1 LLHWGRPP
9 RGRQRLQRIVWKSP
23 CDCRVHR
30 AGASRA
36 MCLFG
41 VAGYRD
47 RGRARTYMHPAHRC
61 EIHPSPHPAAHPSDH
76 IWNYPFIQPPCE
88 SLAQSAFMRRDDT
101 SQPLGFA
108 HFGMCL
114 VPQVLLWVLVAH
126 ELLLDQ
132 CTNMKLPM
140 AASLYLA
147 VTFSIWMASGALW
160 LRIWQKADA
169 YKRSTSVLEEGQGNN
184 RASLLDRQNSLD
196 LKVERANRD
205 SKPQD
210 KV

>member
-1 LLHWGRPP
+1 
-9 RGRQRLQRIVWKSP
+9 
-23 CDCRVHR
+23 
-30 AGASRA
+30 
-36 MCLFG
+36 
-41 VAGYRD
+41 
-47 RGRARTYMHPAHRC
+47 
-61 EIHPSPHPAAHPSDH
+61 
-76 IWNYPFIQPPCE
+76 
-88 SLAQSAFMRRDDT
+88 
-101 SQPLGFA
+101 
-108 HFGMCL
+108 MCL

-132 CTNMKLPM
+132 CTNVKLPM

-196 LKVERANRD
+196 MNRQNSLDLKVERANRD